1 MLGRVSF
8 KWVVLSIPLVL
19 LTLPQ
24 DSVAEDR
31 LYFTMGFES
40 RYLSGS
46 TTYHISFDD
55 TWDRGGHGESEL
67 EFPVANYFAGFNMS
81 IYSTMDGSPLRV
93 DRSFGMSYLAAIS
106 GYAGVMKDSDWIE
119 NDLALC
125 GSKCTE
131 NTPGR
136 DLYTESED
144 RLSSGRLLDVNVLK
158 NFWLNP
164 SFALGLLLGYRYYE
178 VNHDV
183 RGCSGTYWGVPV
195 SCVDAS
201 VLDYRAEHSIPY
213 VGLNMELLHGR
224 GVHTNLNLIYSGWVS
239 IDDRDVHLY
248 PDSDTATYNIDKVST
263 CNCSGTAY
271 MVRLK
276 TRWTI
281 GDGVGIFVEGDYM
294 DVEAEGYQTQRTY
307 VNGYLVGTNSIPI
320 KDNISTTVWSAGIGL
335 YYATL

>member
-1 MLGRVSF
+1 MSGATTLKWLSF
-8 KWVVLSIPLVL
+8 VVFLFILA
-19 LTLPQ
+19 PQ
-24 DSVAEDR
+24 YSAAQGP

-55 TWDRGGHGESEL
+55 SWDRGGHGESEL
-67 EFPVANYFAGFNMS
+67 EFPVGNYFAGFNMS
-81 IYSTMDGSPLRV
+81 VYSTLEGSPLRT
-93 DRSFGMSYLAAIS
+93 DTKFEARYLAAIS

-131 NTPGR
+131 NTSGR

-144 RLSSGRLLDVNVLK
+144 TLTSGRLLDVKVLR
-158 NFWLNP
+158 NFWLND
-164 SFALGLLLGYRYYE
+164 SFALGMLMGYRYYE

-183 RGCSGTYWGVPV
+183 KGCKGTYWGVPV

-201 VLDYRAEHSIPY
+201 VLDYRAEHSMPY
-213 VGLNMELLHGR
+213 VGL
-224 GVHTNLNLIYSGWVS
+224 GVEFIHKRRFRTTFMFAYSGWVS

-263 CNCSGTAY
+263 CNCSGSAY
-271 MVRLK
+271 LISLD
-276 TRWTI
+276 TGWAIT
-281 GDGVGIFVEGDYM
+281 DGVGIFLQGDYM
-294 DVEAEGYQTQRTY
+294 DVEADGYQTQRTY
-307 VNGYLVGTNSIPI
+307 VNGYLTGINSIPI
-320 KDNISTTVWSAGIGL
+320 KDDISTTVWSAGVGL
-335 YYATL
+335 YYVTF